1 MPTAL
6 VIGASSGIGEA
17 LARRLVGAGWTVAGF
32 ARRAS
37 PFEAER
43 YHHIVADVRSPDY
56 RGALTAA
63 LDRFEAID
71 ACIYATGIGHELEL
85 PAFEREA
92 DVFTTNQVG
101 AVITAE
107 LVLPRMIAKRA
118 GHFIGL
124 SSQADGLINR
134 SAPSYSASK
143 AGMSA
148 YLEGVA
154 LACRPHGVAVT
165 NVRFGFVDTAM
176 SRGPVRP
183 FLISAER
190 AAALV
195 ERCLARRRVR
205 FTFPWRMVPLV
216 WLFGLPSR
224 LRAWLS

>member
-1 MPTAL
+1 MTTAL

-17 LARRLVGAGWTVAGF
+17 LARRLVGAGWTVVGF

-63 LDRFEAID
+63 LDRFDALD
-71 ACIYATGIGHELEL
+71 ACIYAAGIGFELEL
-85 PAFEREA
+85 PAFEREV
-92 DVFTTNQVG
+92 DVFATNLVG
-101 AVITAE
+101 AVVTAE
-107 LVLPRMIAKRA
+107 LVLPRMIARRA

-124 SSQADGLINR
+124 SSQADGLI
-134 SAPSYSASK
+134 SPQTPSYAASK

-148 YLEGVA
+148 YLEGLG
-154 LACRPHGVAVT
+154 LACRRHGVAVT

-176 SRGPVRP
+176 SKGTRP
-183 FLISAER
+183 FLISADR

-195 ERCLARRRVR
+195 ERCMVRRPIRY
-205 FTFPWRMVPLV
+205 TFPLRMAVLV
-216 WLFGLPSR
+216 WLFGLGAR
-224 LRAWLS
+224 LRVWLS

>member
-17 LARRLVGAGWTVAGF
+17 LARRLVAAGWTVVGL

-43 YHHIVADVRSPDY
+43 YHHVVADVRSPDY

-63 LDRFEAID
+63 LDRFDALD
-71 ACIYATGIGHELEL
+71 ACIYAAGIGFELEL
-85 PAFEREA
+85 PALEREI
-92 DVFTTNQVG
+92 DVFATNLVG
-101 AVITAE
+101 AVVTAE
-107 LVLPRMIAKRA
+107 LVLPRMIARRA

-124 SSQADGLINR
+124 SSQADGLI
-134 SAPSYSASK
+134 SPQTPSYSASK

-148 YLEGVA
+148 YLEGLG
-154 LACRPHGVAVT
+154 LACRRHGVAVT

-176 SRGPVRP
+176 SKGTRP
-183 FLISAER
+183 FLISADR

-195 ERCLARRRVR
+195 ERCMVRRPIRY
-205 FTFPWRMVPLV
+205 TFPLRMAVVV
-216 WLFGLPSR
+216 WLFGLGAR
-224 LRAWLS
+224 LRVWLS